1 MGFIK
6 AFSGALSGAFAD
18 QWKDFYEPRGDI
30 SATCALFSA
39 TLHSINAG
47 RGENYK
53 GSNNIITNGSKII
66 VPEGVALLTMQDGQI
81 TGFITEAGGFEF
93 RSNDVNSRSIF
104 AGDGVL
110 ASTFGQSFERFK

>member
-47 RGENYK
+47 RG
-53 GSNNIITNGSKII
+53 
-66 VPEGVALLTMQDGQI
+66 ALGC
-81 TGFITEAGGFEF
+81 
-93 RSNDVNSRSIF
+93 
-104 AGDGVL
+104 
-110 ASTFGQSFERFK
+110 KYC